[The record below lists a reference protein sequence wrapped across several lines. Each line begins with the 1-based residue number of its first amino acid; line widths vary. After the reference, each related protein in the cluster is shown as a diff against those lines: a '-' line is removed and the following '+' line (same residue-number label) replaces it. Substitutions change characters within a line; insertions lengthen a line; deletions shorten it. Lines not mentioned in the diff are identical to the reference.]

1 MALSVDRHR
10 GPTKCYASTDL
21 SGDVKLIPRLAAEDW
36 LGVNSRPGIEAA
48 AGGQPIGRVLASKF
62 SATVLG
68 GPTKLLPIGAYE
80 PRWFMSPI
88 HMAPD
93 EAVRAHEF

>member
-36 LGVNSRPGIEAA
+36 LGLNSRPGIEAS
-48 AGGQPIGRVLASKF
+48 AGGQLVVIGLKGF
-62 SATVLG
+62 SA
-68 GPTKLLPIGAYE
+68 E
-80 PRWFMSPI
+80 
-88 HMAPD
+88 D
-93 EAVRAHEF
+93 VRSALA